1 MRSPLGLLL
10 SLSLCVAACGG
21 SASSTAPPAT
31 LTITLANNGVPLP
44 PGTSV
49 QATATING
57 SPATNVTWSTSNS
70 SVATVSPS
78 GMVTG
83 VSKGTSEIRATSG
96 NSNGTIVVAVLAQA
110 VAVHIFS
117 GNNQGA
123 NAGSPLADP
132 LCTYVTDAQGNQI
145 IGMPVTYTVMS
156 GGGHIAAP
164 TSPSTGSNGIAVS
177 GTWTL
182 GAAQGAQTV
191 EASVPG
197 ATSATFTATAH

>member
-1 MRSPLGLLL
+1 M
-10 SLSLCVAACGG
+10 
-21 SASSTAPPAT
+21 
-31 LTITLANNGVPLP
+31 
-44 PGTSV
+44 
-49 QATATING
+49 QATATVNG
-57 SPATNVTWSTSNS
+57 SPATNVTWSTSNLA
-70 SVATVSPS
+70 VATVSAS
-78 GMVTG
+78 GLITG
-83 VSKGTSEIRATSG
+83 VSKGTSLIHATSG
-96 NSNGTIVVAVLAQA
+96 STDGSVAVAVLAQA

-123 NAGSPLADP
+123 NAGSPVSDP

-156 GGGHIAAP
+156 GGGQIAAP